1 MNVTQVT
8 DRGGPPTSSATR
20 RFAVVAVTMMAAA
33 GAGLLVHAAVAGAR
47 FEMIVAALGLGAG
60 AALVGVLVL
69 TPGGRLSIVPD
80 DDDA

>member
-8 DRGGPPTSSATR
+8 DGSAPALAPATR
-20 RFAVVAVTMMAAA
+20 RIAVIAVTALAAA
-33 GAGLLVHAAVAGAR
+33 GAGLLVHATVYGAR
-47 FEMIVAALGLGAG
+47 FELIGAVFGLAAG

-69 TPGGRLSIVPD
+69 TPGGRLSIVR

>member
-1 MNVTQVT
+1 MNGTQVT
-8 DRGGPPTSSATR
+8 DGNAPFAAPPPHRLAL
-20 RFAVVAVTMMAAA
+20 VAVAVMALG

-47 FEMIVAALGLGAG
+47 FELIVAALALGAG

-69 TPGGRLSIVPD
+69 TPGGRLSVVR

>member
-8 DRGGPPTSSATR
+8 DGNVPVTSSPSHRLAL
-20 RFAVVAVTMMAAA
+20 AAVAVMALG

-47 FEMIVAALGLGAG
+47 FELIVAALALGAG

-69 TPGGRLSIVPD
+69 TPGGRLSVVH
-80 DDDA
+80 DDA

>member
-8 DRGGPPTSSATR
+8 DGGAPVASSRSHRVAL
-20 RFAVVAVTMMAAA
+20 VAVAVMALG

-47 FEMIVAALGLGAG
+47 FELVVAALALGAG

-69 TPGGRLSIVPD
+69 TPGGRLSVVR

>member
-8 DRGGPPTSSATR
+8 DGNAPVASPPSHRLAL
-20 RFAVVAVTMMAAA
+20 VAVAVMALG

-47 FEMIVAALGLGAG
+47 FELIVAALALGAA

-69 TPGGRLSIVPD
+69 TPGGRLAVVS